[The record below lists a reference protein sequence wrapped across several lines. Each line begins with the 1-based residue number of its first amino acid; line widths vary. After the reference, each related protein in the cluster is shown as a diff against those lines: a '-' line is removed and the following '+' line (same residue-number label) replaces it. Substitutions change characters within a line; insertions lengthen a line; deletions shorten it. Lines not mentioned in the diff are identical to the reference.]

1 MFFTV
6 LSVLI
11 AVVHLYLWK
20 RLVADTTPPK
30 SRSRKVGTVVL
41 AILVTLMMAALS
53 LGTSVSPDIAR
64 WFAWPGYLWLAVF
77 FYLLLALLVLE
88 LPRLV
93 LRRWLRGGRGEG
105 EERRALEKRGASEK
119 QGASVDGANGEPGGP
134 AVDTAVD
141 TRPTSNPESNTESAT
156 GVSRRLV
163 LARGSALVASVVA
176 VGLTGYGVSVA
187 MGPPT
192 VTRVPI
198 TLRRLDPR
206 VEGFRIALISDVH
219 LGPIIGRSFTQRIV
233 DLVNAERVDAVAIA
247 GDLVDGDVADLADAA
262 APLAELRS
270 THGTYYVTGNHE
282 YYVGYRQW
290 IEHLPTLGVRPLR
303 NERVE
308 IHHND
313 GVFDLAGIN
322 DATGYQWQDPGDVG
336 AALAGRDPERAVVLL
351 AHQPVDFDDAVAH
364 DVDLLLAGHT
374 HGGQLRPFDVAVRW
388 QQGVVAGLYRRENTK
403 MYVTRGAG
411 FWGPPVRVGAP
422 PDITVV
428 ELRREQAPH
437 LR

>member
-1 MFFTV
+1 MFFAV
-6 LSVLI
+6 LSLLI

-20 RLVADTTPPK
+20 RLVADTTPPR
-30 SRSRKVGTVVL
+30 SRSRRVGTAV
-41 AILVTLMMAALS
+41 LVTFLMLMMAALS
-53 LGTSVSPDIAR
+53 LGTSVPPDIAR

-77 FYLLLALLVLE
+77 FYLLLTLLVLE

-93 LRRWLRGGRGEG
+93 LRRWLRGGRDEPGESG
-105 EERRALEKRGASEK
+105 TSRRRRGAGK
-119 QGASVDGANGEPGGP
+119 RAGHGACVGETSDEPSGGTRLDSPAAANIGSG
-134 AVDTAVD
+134 
-141 TRPTSNPESNTESAT
+141 TEI
-156 GVSRRLV
+156 SRRTA
-163 LARGSALVASVVA
+163 LARGSALVASAVA

-206 VEGFRIALISDVH
+206 VEGCRIALISDVH

-233 DLVNAERVDAVAIA
+233 DLVNVERVDAVAIA

-262 APLAELRS
+262 APLAKLRS

-282 YYVGYRQW
+282 YYSGYRQW
-290 IEHLPTLGVRPLR
+290 IEYLPTLGVRPLR

-308 IHHND
+308 IHHNG

-322 DATGYQWQDPGDVG
+322 DATGYQWQDPGDVEQ
-336 AALAGRDPERAVVLL
+336 ALAGRDPARAVVLL
-351 AHQPVDFDDAVAH
+351 AHQPVDFTQAVDH

-374 HGGQLRPFDVAVRW
+374 HGGQLTPFEVAVQV
-388 QQGVVAGLYRRENTK
+388 QQGAVAGLYQRGNTK

-428 ELRREQAPH
+428 ELRRG
-437 LR
+437 